1 MYFNR
6 EVEFNRRCS
15 QFTRDTRISDGH
27 WMRLRAWLL
36 PVREAQ
42 SAVTIWTA
50 RREST
55 GEEKHTT
62 TAKKCLVFSTSS
74 APTRWLSSTKFW
86 RTTRNSQKWSRRW
99 TRYVIKLFLFCSPK
113 LASDCFF
120 SVTVCFFFSLCC
132 ASLSFTTVQLPNR
145 FRPVLLRISP
155 SISVV
160 NRSLTF
166 MEANTGYKSLTLEDE
181 ALSQVWAHWDS
192 QFCEIVAP

>member
-15 QFTRDTRISDGH
+15 QFTRDTRISDGP

-62 TAKKCLVFSTSS
+62 TAKKMSSFFNKFSAYTM
-74 APTRWLSSTKFW
+74 T
-86 RTTRNSQKWSRRW
+86 
-99 TRYVIKLFLFCSPK
+99 
-113 LASDCFF
+113 
-120 SVTVCFFFSLCC
+120 
-132 ASLSFTTVQLPNR
+132 QLNE
-145 FRPVLLRISP
+145 I
-155 SISVV
+155 
-160 NRSLTF
+160 
-166 MEANTGYKSLTLEDE
+166 LEDDE
-181 ALSQVWAHWDS
+181 KLTKMVQEMDEVCYKAISLL
-192 QFCEIVAP
+192 